1 MIARGIANIDAAG
14 IPSAHNALRDPMVG
28 KNNPRVASHRIAFL
42 FPTKI
47 GFAYNVAR
55 ESAKQ
60 DPKQLGL

>member
-1 MIARGIANIDAAG
+1 LQLSNAAG
-14 IPSAHNALRDPMVG
+14 DPDAVIVLFAIQWSA
-28 KNNPRVASHRIAFL
+28 KNNRRVSSHLIAFL

-60 DPKQLGL
+60 DPKKLGL